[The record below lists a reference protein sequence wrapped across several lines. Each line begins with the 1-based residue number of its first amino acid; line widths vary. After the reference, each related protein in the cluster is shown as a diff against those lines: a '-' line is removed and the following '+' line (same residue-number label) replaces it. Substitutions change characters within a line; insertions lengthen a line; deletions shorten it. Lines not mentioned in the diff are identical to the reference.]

1 MIDTSFVVLCL
12 LLSLSLPLLCGDSSS
27 VFHWQ
32 FCICY
37 CNLWVF
43 LKPLVR
49 DVIYIFVLC
58 LYVCVHRLCSQV
70 PLGVVKEY
78 EYSRRG
84 DGELNR

>member
-43 LKPLVR
+43 LNRLCVTL
-49 DVIYIFVLC
+49 YIFLYCVYMCVCIDCVLKC
-58 LYVCVHRLCSQV
+58 HSVL
-70 PLGVVKEY
+70 
-78 EYSRRG
+78 
-84 DGELNR
+84 